1 MIPGS
6 ANPLLLASAAAA
18 GGYQVQRSLR
28 FSSSD
33 SAFCSRT
40 PAVAGNR
47 QTWTWAGWV
56 KRAAL
61 GSTQMLFGTTGTT
74 DATYSEIFFTSADK
88 LEVALGYTSVAR
100 IRTTQVF
107 RDPSAWQHI
116 VVAYDNTQATAS
128 NRLRLYVNGSE
139 VTAFDTDT
147 RSTFSNTDLGIN
159 STQTH
164 YIGIGPN
171 SGSNYLSAYLTE
183 LHLIDGQQL
192 TPSSFTEVSATT
204 GQLIPKAYSGTYG
217 TNGFYLKFA
226 DNSTTAALGTDTS
239 GTDLGNAI
247 TTPASNAP
255 PTVDYLIVGGGG
267 GAGGDLSGGGGGGG
281 VLASSVSLTSS
292 TSYAVA
298 VGAGGAG
305 NTGNTA
311 GLNGGNSSFNAII
324 ALGGGGGAGDTAVAT
339 TGGSGG
345 GASTGGGNSAARTG
359 AAGTSPQGYAGG
371 NGFAYPGGPGGGG
384 GAGQAGSNGG
394 SANGTGGNG
403 GNGVQSSITGTATY
417 YGGGGGGGGD
427 SRLSGPAG
435 TGGLGGGGNGAFGG
449 NGSNGTAN
457 TGGGGGGGS
466 QFGGDGGNG
475 GSGVVIIRYANTYAD
490 LSIGSGLTY
499 SLANS
504 GGYKI
509 YTFTASTAAN
519 NWTVNNFSVTAGSD
533 NDSLVDTPTSYGT
546 DTGAGGEVRG
556 NYATLNPLWCNSN
569 ITLSNGNLDL
579 SSTTLAWKSVSST
592 IAIPTSGKWYFEV
605 LQTVATSYLNVGV
618 VPVGFT
624 LSNHPG
630 STSTSWSWQSS
641 AAKWNSSQTSW
652 GSATTNGDIIMIAVD
667 RDSGKIWAGANGTW
681 FSSGNPA
688 SGTNEMFSGLG
699 SDVLVPAIGVY
710 DITSCVMNFGQRAF
724 SYTAPTNFKA
734 LCDTNLGAPV
744 VAKPNT
750 LMDVAL
756 WTGNGST
763 QTISGLGFSPDL
775 VWLKG
780 RSLTSNHRL
789 YDQIRGATKSIYSD
803 LTDPEGTESTGLTAF
818 TSDGFSLGDQA
829 GHNQNASTYVG
840 WAWDA
845 GTSTVSNTAG
855 SITSQV
861 RANVSAGF
869 SVVTYT
875 GDLSSSGTSTVGHGL
890 GVAPKMI
897 IFKRRD
903 GTSSWPVQHSGL
915 PSANN
920 LLYLNE
926 TAATSTSA
934 YGTIVAPTS
943 TVFTVAWIT
952 GMGVSGQT
960 HVAYCF
966 APVVGYS
973 SFGSYTGNGS
983 ADGPFV
989 FCNFRPRYLMIKRSS
1004 GIGAW
1009 AIYDS
1014 VRLTY
1019 NASNVQLYANSSG
1032 AEVVD
1037 DPIDILSNGFKIRGT
1052 GSAFNGSGETYV
1064 FAAFAE
1070 SPFQYA
1076 RAR

>member
-47 QTWTWAGWV
+47 RTWTWAGWV
-56 KRAAL
+56 KRSGLGTDQVLFDCRPVVSDSQFSVFYLNSTNAL
-61 GSTQMLFGTTGTT
+61 SFSGPITTWFT
-74 DATYSEIFFTSADK
+74 TSA
-88 LEVALGYTSVAR
+88 
-100 IRTTQVF
+100 VF
-107 RDPSAWQHI
+107 RDCSAWVHI
-116 VVAYDNTQATAS
+116 VLALDTTQATAAD
-128 NRLRLYVNGSE
+128 RIKLYVNGSQ
-139 VTAFDTDT
+139 VTAF
-147 RSTFSNTDLGIN
+147 STSANPSQNADLGIN
-159 STQTH
+159 QAAVH
-164 YIGIGPN
+164 GIGAATTP
-171 SGSNYLSAYLTE
+171 SGYIDGYLADI
-183 LHLIDGQQL
+183 HFIDGQAL
-192 TPSSFTEVSATT
+192 DPSSFTEVSATT

-546 DTGAGGEVRG
+546 DTGAG
-556 NYATLNPLWCNSN
+556 W
-569 ITLSNGNLDL
+569 
-579 SSTTLAWKSVSST
+579 
-592 IAIPTSGKWYFEV
+592 
-605 LQTVATSYLNVGV
+605 
-618 VPVGFT
+618 
-624 LSNHPG
+624 
-630 STSTSWSWQSS
+630 
-641 AAKWNSSQTSW
+641 
-652 GSATTNGDIIMIAVD
+652 
-667 RDSGKIWAGANGTW
+667 
-681 FSSGNPA
+681 
-688 SGTNEMFSGLG
+688 
-699 SDVLVPAIGVY
+699 
-710 DITSCVMNFGQRAF
+710 
-724 SYTAPTNFKA
+724 
-734 LCDTNLGAPV
+734 
-744 VAKPNT
+744 
-750 LMDVAL
+750 
-756 WTGNGST
+756 
-763 QTISGLGFSPDL
+763 
-775 VWLKG
+775 
-780 RSLTSNHRL
+780 
-789 YDQIRGATKSIYSD
+789 
-803 LTDPEGTESTGLTAF
+803 
-818 TSDGFSLGDQA
+818 
-829 GHNQNASTYVG
+829 
-840 WAWDA
+840 
-845 GTSTVSNTAG
+845 
-855 SITSQV
+855 
-861 RANVSAGF
+861 
-869 SVVTYT
+869 
-875 GDLSSSGTSTVGHGL
+875 
-890 GVAPKMI
+890 
-897 IFKRRD
+897 
-903 GTSSWPVQHSGL
+903 
-915 PSANN
+915 
-920 LLYLNE
+920 
-926 TAATSTSA
+926 
-934 YGTIVAPTS
+934 
-943 TVFTVAWIT
+943 
-952 GMGVSGQT
+952 
-960 HVAYCF
+960 
-966 APVVGYS
+966 
-973 SFGSYTGNGS
+973 
-983 ADGPFV
+983 
-989 FCNFRPRYLMIKRSS
+989 
-1004 GIGAW
+1004 
-1009 AIYDS
+1009 
-1014 VRLTY
+1014 
-1019 NASNVQLYANSSG
+1019 
-1032 AEVVD
+1032 
-1037 DPIDILSNGFKIRGT
+1037 
-1052 GSAFNGSGETYV
+1052 
-1064 FAAFAE
+1064 
-1070 SPFQYA
+1070 
-1076 RAR
+1076 